1 MNKLEVIE
9 IKEAQ
14 TEEKLCD
21 LWDKGTKLEKKKKF
35 FRWRWGLLSSYL
47 ISTRNA
53 AICASV
59 FVPRDKNTNIVEQT
73 SRTQVQTREKFA
85 NLWTRKNLS
94 EKKLKQK
101 KSHLRGE
108 KCQQWNISHGSYTK
122 QTSRRDPRAV
132 VWDTRARNY
141 PITAR
146 HSRHALQRLHAN
158 GPRCTWDLAPRLW
171 MEDVITFAGVRLRA
185 SLVILH
191 ACLLFVTS
199 SRQSVTS
206 AIEGWRSWGTETL
219 SLLFLSVFLSF
230 LFSLSCLLF
239 LFFLFFLSSFFLSIG
254 QPYFT
259 FLLRV
264 LMVFGVVLC

>member
-59 FVPRDKNTNIVEQT
+59 FVPRDKNINIVEQT

-185 SLVILH
+185 FPRHL
-191 ACLLFVTS
+191 ACLSALCNVFTPVCHFSNWGVAELGHGDPFVT
-199 SRQSVTS
+199 
-206 AIEGWRSWGTETL
+206 L
-219 SLLFLSVFLSF
+219 SFFLSF
-230 LFSLSCLLF
+230 SLF
-239 LFFLFFLSSFFLSIG
+239 LFF
-254 QPYFT
+254 
-259 FLLRV
+259 R
-264 LMVFGVVLC
+264 